1 MLDPFGIAA
10 SRTKKP
16 ARGTPHPVHPGWPES
31 TAEVRTTSGLRVRLR
46 PLRRGDGADW
56 CEQRLVDQSWLQPVE
71 PTAMRGWEAA
81 HTKTAWLEHLRWLNV
96 QARHGELVPFVI
108 EVDDEFA
115 GQLTLGGI
123 QHGTVASCWVGYWV
137 ASLMMGNSVAT
148 AALALGIDH
157 AFQRIGVH
165 RITATYLP
173 DNPASRQVLMNNG
186 FSEEGILRGYLH
198 IAGSWRDHQ
207 QASLLADDYSTS
219 ATARL
224 RASGKLL

>member
-1 MLDPFGIAA
+1 MDI
-10 SRTKKP
+10 T
-16 ARGTPHPVHPGWPES
+16 GTPG
-31 TAEVRTTSGLRVRLR
+31 GI
-46 PLRRGDGADW
+46 
-56 CEQRLVDQSWLQPVE
+56 
-71 PTAMRGWEAA
+71 
-81 HTKTAWLEHLRWLNV
+81 
-96 QARHGELVPFVI
+96 VPFVG
-108 EVDDEFA
+108 EVGNEFA

-157 AFQRIGVH
+157 AFERIGVH

-186 FSEEGILRGYLH
+186 FREEGILRGYLH

-207 QASLLADDYSTS
+207 QASLLADDYSIS